1 MIKTLIYETESGP
14 VAALVRGDHALN
26 EAKLKRILGVED
38 LRLASEKAIEK
49 ITKAPMGFAGPAGLK
64 GVKIVADTAVP
75 LVEHGVSGANKKDY
89 HVINISYG
97 RDYKADLIGDIRF
110 ALRSDICPKCEKG
123 KLEVMRGIEV
133 GHIFKLGTKYS
144 EKMRCIFLDENNQEK
159 PMIMGCY
166 GIGIG
171 RTAQAAAEQNN
182 DKDGIVWPIP
192 LAPFQVAV
200 VPVNSAEKEQMD
212 VAEKIYEE
220 GSDGGI
226 EMLLDD
232 RTGRIGMKL
241 KDIDLVGIPFKI
253 IVGPRGLKE
262 GKVEIKSRKTAE
274 TQLVEKDKVAA
285 WLKQNV

>member
-1 MIKTLIYETESGP
+1 
-14 VAALVRGDHALN
+14 
-26 EAKLKRILGVED
+26 
-38 LRLASEKAIEK
+38 
-49 ITKAPMGFAGPAGLK
+49 
-64 GVKIVADTAVP
+64 
-75 LVEHGVSGANKKDY
+75 
-89 HVINISYG
+89 
-97 RDYKADLIGDIRF
+97 
-110 ALRSDICPKCEKG
+110 
-123 KLEVMRGIEV
+123 
-133 GHIFKLGTKYS
+133 
-144 EKMRCIFLDENNQEK
+144 
-159 PMIMGCY
+159 
-166 GIGIG
+166 
-171 RTAQAAAEQNN
+171 
-182 DKDGIVWPIP
+182 
-192 LAPFQVAV
+192 VAV